1 MDKHLTV
8 RVDAEELERAERIA
22 TRSSTTRS
30 DVVRAAL
37 VHGLAML
44 EDRVRVDLDAVQA
57 ARAVVL
63 GGGK

>member
-1 MDKHLTV
+1 MEKHLTV
-8 RVDAEELERAERIA
+8 RLEAQEVERAERLA
-22 TRSSTTRS
+22 VRSSTTRS

-37 VHGLAML
+37 LHGLAVL
-44 EDRVRVDLDAVQA
+44 EQQVSVDFDAIRA